1 MVALVAVMAGP
12 TVGRPASAQVVIGDD
27 RPAVTV
33 DQGVLDRLGT
43 ERTLPDLFL
52 GRQVSSVTPSI
63 DSRQYRNIPAATQ
76 TPVYLHKPLH
86 KAVVRHIPKAK
97 PAAATVTKVAATA
110 PVPVIEARND
120 GGKPE
125 ADKAKPAEA
134 VATQAASP
142 PAAAATATPA
152 STSEPAVTL
161 PVTAP
166 VTPLAAVTPATTS
179 AKIDMAPTPITSPP
193 PPAKA
198 EAPPPPAKVEAPP
211 PPAPTV
217 TAAAQPLPVVAAP
230 PPPAL
235 SPPPYP
241 APAPAPALSPASSP
255 APAPAPSQEARL
267 PPADGATSIIF
278 EKDQARLPD
287 DARAVLTQLAGRLA
301 AETAM
306 EVQLLAYAEG
316 DENSASKA
324 RRLSLSRAL
333 AVRSFLIDQGVR
345 SARIEVRALGNKV
358 SDGPSDRVDLV
369 VQKH

>member
-12 TVGRPASAQVVIGDD
+12 AVGRPASAQVVIGDD

-43 ERTLPDLFL
+43 EKTLPDLFL

-63 DSRQYRNIPAATQ
+63 DSRQYRN
-76 TPVYLHKPLH
+76 TPSPTRAPVLLHRPLH
-86 KAVVRHIPKAK
+86 KAVVRHIHKAK
-97 PAAATVTKVAATA
+97 PAAATVTKVAAS
-110 PVPVIEARND
+110 VPVRVVEARND

-125 ADKAKPAEA
+125 SDTPKPAEPA
-134 VATQAASP
+134 VKQAP
-142 PAAAATATPA
+142 PAPAATAATVPA
-152 STSEPAVTL
+152 PPSEPI
-161 PVTAP
+161 
-166 VTPLAAVTPATTS
+166 VTPPDAIAQAQAPAQAQAQAQAPAATRT
-179 AKIDMAPTPITSPP
+179 DMAPMPITSRSSP
-193 PPAKA
+193 PPAKL
-198 EAPPPPAKVEAPP
+198 EAPPPPPAQIVTAPA
-211 PPAPTV
+211 PPAP
-217 TAAAQPLPVVAAP
+217 PLAAP
-230 PPPAL
+230 PPPM
-235 SPPPYP
+235 P
-241 APAPAPALSPASSP
+241 AAAASP
-255 APAPAPSQEARL
+255 APTPLTPPPAQEARL
-267 PPADGATSIIF
+267 PPPDGATSILF

-287 DARAVLTQLAGRLA
+287 DARAILTQLAGRLA